1 MKKNIF
7 IALFFTA
14 FMFPF
19 FGSISNADALGNY
32 GCGNPDKKT
41 HVNCLRGLLSSTP
54 HGVAVQ
60 QSSPSNDGLG
70 NYGCGNRNKRT
81 HVNCLRGLL
90 DQHGA
95 HLQVGNHGGGA
106 SGTHPPVDI
115 SHCATLPPD
124 TRPQCEAAAHG
135 GPPPGGQHNG
145 PPPGGP
151 VDHPD
156 CPAGTTCGGPNDHHG
171 DQQDCPAG
179 TTCGGQHNGPPPGG
193 PVDHPDCPAGTTCG
207 GPNDHHG
214 DQQDCPAGTTCGG
227 QHNGPPPGGHEGGDP
242 SAACAA
248 IPHPDGSAHVDPP
261 EAIINDVE
269 EEYKANCQAGACS
282 LSEATYLSLE
292 SLGHSRGEI
301 DCFLAAGERQHNEE
315 HGGNHPPA
323 GNP

>member
-1 MKKNIF
+1 MKRGY
-7 IALFFTA
+7 LFTA
-14 FMFPF
+14 LLFAVFMFPF

-54 HGVAVQ
+54 HGLAVQ

-135 GPPPGGQHNG
+135 GPPPG
-145 PPPGGP
+145 
-151 VDHPD
+151 DHPD
-156 CPAGTTCGGPNDHHG
+156 CPAGTNCGGPNDHHG
-171 DQQDCPAG
+171 G
-179 TTCGGQHNGPPPGG
+179 SGPM
-193 PVDHPDCPAGTTCG
+193 T
-207 GPNDHHG
+207 
-214 DQQDCPAGTTCGG
+214 
-227 QHNGPPPGGHEGGDP
+227 
-242 SAACAA
+242 
-248 IPHPDGSAHVDPP
+248 
-261 EAIINDVE
+261 
-269 EEYKANCQAGACS
+269 
-282 LSEATYLSLE
+282 
-292 SLGHSRGEI
+292 
-301 DCFLAAGERQHNEE
+301 
-315 HGGNHPPA
+315 GGNHPQGDPCMVVPA
-323 GNP
+323 GPDRVACYARQRP

>member
-54 HGVAVQ
+54 HGLAVQ

-95 HLQVGNHGGGA
+95 HLQVGNRNGGPGDHPDCPA
-106 SGTHPPVDI
+106 GTTCGEPNDH
-115 SHCATLPPD
+115 
-124 TRPQCEAAAHG
+124 HG
-135 GPPPGGQHNG
+135 GPGMPPMGNHSGTPGMN
-145 PPPGGP
+145 PPAG
-151 VDHPD
+151 DHPD

-171 DQQDCPAG
+171 GSGPMTGGSHPQGDPCMVVPAG
-179 TTCGGQHNGPPPGG
+179 
-193 PVDHPDCPAGTTCG
+193 PDRVACY
-207 GPNDHHG
+207 
-214 DQQDCPAGTTCGG
+214 
-227 QHNGPPPGGHEGGDP
+227 
-242 SAACAA
+242 AA
-248 IPHPDGSAHVDPP
+248 PRP
-261 EAIINDVE
+261 
-269 EEYKANCQAGACS
+269 
-282 LSEATYLSLE
+282 
-292 SLGHSRGEI
+292 
-301 DCFLAAGERQHNEE
+301 
-315 HGGNHPPA
+315 
-323 GNP
+323 

>member
-14 FMFPF
+14 FMLPI
-19 FGSISNADALGNY
+19 FGNMDTAIADELGSYGCHNADR
-32 GCGNPDKKT
+32 KT
-41 HVNCLRGLLSSTP
+41 HVDCLRSLLDSTP
-54 HGVAVQ
+54 YGLTVAKG
-60 QSSPSNDGLG
+60 SRGLG
-70 NYGCGNRNKRT
+70 NYGCGNQPRIQ

-106 SGTHPPVDI
+106 SGTHPPADI

-145 PPPGGP
+145 PPPGG
-151 VDHPD
+151 
-156 CPAGTTCGGPNDHHG
+156 
-171 DQQDCPAG
+171 
-179 TTCGGQHNGPPPGG
+179 
-193 PVDHPDCPAGTTCG
+193 
-207 GPNDHHG
+207 
-214 DQQDCPAGTTCGG
+214 
-227 QHNGPPPGGHEGGDP
+227 HEGDP

-261 EAIINDVE
+261 EAKINDVE

-282 LSEATYLSLE
+282 LSEATYASLE